1 MALTFYWASGSPYSW
16 RVYLAL
22 KHKNAPF
29 EARLVSFDKNE
40 HKTREFLAIN
50 PRHQVPAITDDGFA
64 LYESSAILEYLDER
78 FPEAPLLFPGDRR
91 SRALVRQWISE
102 LSAYVEPP
110 IEVLVDEL
118 FYVPEAGKRNRAA
131 IAEARTELALELERI
146 EPRVSGQWLGD
157 ALSAADF
164 TLYPLLAMFP
174 RFERREPEL
183 ALRSFVGPKVLAWM
197 GRIEALPYFDE
208 TYPPHWR
215 A

>member
-22 KHKNAPF
+22 KHKKAAF
-29 EARLVSFDKNE
+29 EAKLVSFDKNE
-40 HKTREFLAIN
+40 NKTREFLAIN

-64 LYESSAILEYLDER
+64 LYESSAILEYLEER
-78 FPEAPLLFPGDRR
+78 FPEAPRLFPGDRR
-91 SRALVRQWISE
+91 ARGLARQWISE
-102 LSAYVEPP
+102 ITAYVQPAV
-110 IEVLVDEL
+110 EVLVDEL
-118 FYVPEAGKRNRAA
+118 FYTPEAAKRNRAA
-131 IAEARTELALELERI
+131 VAEARTELAVELERI
-146 EPRVSGQWLGD
+146 EPRLAGEWLNGE
-157 ALSAADF
+157 LSAADF
-164 TLYPLLAMFP
+164 TLYPFLAMFP

-183 ALRSFVGPKVLAWM
+183 ALASLVGPKLRSWM